1 MNLNE
6 YGIVRGGLSFT
17 KLDENAH
24 KHAKVFAQ
32 SKNNDLTELAI
43 VTKTV
48 RDFKFLKPI
57 ECLNEAIFHLDSA
70 VRYDK
75 NGDISVP
82 CSLRDKDGVIAV
94 RCRLV
99 FALVAKQKLLSSKCC
114 TKRKKKSKIKE

>member
-24 KHAKVFAQ
+24 RQAKVFAQ
-32 SKNNDLTELAI
+32 SKNNDLAELAI
-43 VTKTV
+43 VTKAV

-94 RCRLV
+94 QCRLV
-99 FALVAKQKLLSSKCC
+99 FTAVAKQKLLSSKCC